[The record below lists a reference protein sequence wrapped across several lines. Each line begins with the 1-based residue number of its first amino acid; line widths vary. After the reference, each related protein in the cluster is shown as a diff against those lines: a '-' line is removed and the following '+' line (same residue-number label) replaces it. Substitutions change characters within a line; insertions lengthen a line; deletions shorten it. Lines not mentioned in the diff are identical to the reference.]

1 MYIIR
6 EIMDNLYQFLEIFI
20 WVCIQLDIIHEEEMA
35 DNFSDCIR
43 ASNFPHIVADVMAF
57 DDFTQW
63 VQGEAEEKWGQAVTL
78 VVGRV
83 SPPTVSR
90 IETANDLY
98 TTVTHIPKEHLSIKY
113 PSGKCLVM
121 QKIDFIISL

>member
-1 MYIIR
+1 MPNFMIVR
-6 EIMDNLYQFLEIFI
+6 FQTSEITWRKQTHRQTDRL
-20 WVCIQLDIIHEEEMA
+20 
-35 DNFSDCIR
+35 
-43 ASNFPHIVADVMAF
+43 
-57 DDFTQW
+57 
-63 VQGEAEEKWGQAVTL
+63 
-78 VVGRV
+78 VGRV

-121 QKIDFIISL
+121 QEIDFIVSL